1 MVLHPDVQRKAQKQ
15 LDDVVGTD
23 RLPEFK
29 DIAFLPYVEAIV
41 KELFRWHPVTPLGT
55 LLDRSTCEPAN
66 FFLSHSCRPYIRW
79 GWWIQ
84 WIFHTE
90 RYIDHGQFLVRSS
103 LNSAHGGNVLIHYHR
118 KILHEEK
125 AYPDPMAFKPERFIR
140 PDGSLDPDVRDPMVA
155 AFGFGRRW
163 VYIVT
168 PPVHLSL
175 RFLFSICPGRHMA
188 VNGALITI
196 ATLLATFNIEQ
207 AYDES
212 GDPLVKED
220 KMTSGLISCVV
231 SHRILACMYTNAL
244 SDSYPLPFKCKIT
257 PRSETAVR
265 LIKQVNGDL
274 LA

>member
-1 MVLHPDVQRKAQKQ
+1 
-15 LDDVVGTD
+15 
-23 RLPEFK
+23 
-29 DIAFLPYVEAIV
+29 
-41 KELFRWHPVTPLGT
+41 
-55 LLDRSTCEPAN
+55 
-66 FFLSHSCRPYIRW
+66 
-79 GWWIQ
+79 
-84 WIFHTE
+84 
-90 RYIDHGQFLVRSS
+90 
-103 LNSAHGGNVLIHYHR
+103 
-118 KILHEEK
+118 
-125 AYPDPMAFKPERFIR
+125 
-140 PDGSLDPDVRDPMVA
+140 
-155 AFGFGRRW
+155 
-163 VYIVT
+163 
-168 PPVHLSL
+168 
-175 RFLFSICPGRHMA
+175 MA